1 MNPVHWKPLGDTT
14 LRHAAAV
21 SIRSGFKFS
30 VARSSRFHSTATATK
45 GLCTN
50 SVRKT
55 LYSTTNNGTHQSRL
69 SALHPSS
76 SLTATSTAITH
87 GSPSFRFASVVRRGF
102 ADKATTSSSSSS
114 SLSSPTTGAAA
125 AAGAASKQTA
135 GTVSE
140 PAKKLGFM
148 DKMKQMIK
156 QYGYTG
162 VAVYFGISMIDLA
175 ATFVVVKAA
184 GMDKIEKAQDWVL
197 ENIGG
202 YFGYKAKPH
211 HHHHDED
218 RAQEADLDHVDDE
231 QVGAIYNKASG
242 LWSVFVIAY
251 GIHKLLVP
259 LRVVATGMITPPL
272 VKWLV
277 KRGWIKQV
285 AKKGSAAGAA
295 GSAATKA

>member
-21 SIRSGFKFS
+21 SIRSGFKSS
-30 VARSSRFHSTATATK
+30 VARSSRFHTTATSAK

-55 LYSTTNNGTHQSRL
+55 LYSTTHNGTHQSRL

-76 SLTATSTAITH
+76 SLTAAATTTTS
-87 GSPSFRFASVVRRGF
+87 SPSRFASVVRRGF
-102 ADKATTSSSSSS
+102 ADKASTSSSPASSLSSSSSAVS
-114 SLSSPTTGAAA
+114 Q
-125 AAGAASKQTA
+125 KTA

-175 ATFVVVKAA
+175 ATFVIVKAA
-184 GMDKIEKAQDWVL
+184 GMDKIEKAQDWVV

-211 HHHHDED
+211 EEKQKQD
-218 RAQEADLDHVDDE
+218 ADLDNVDDE

-277 KRGWIKQV
+277 KRGWIKEV
-285 AKKGSAAGAA
+285 AKKGSATGAA
-295 GSAATKA
+295 ASTATKA

>member
-1 MNPVHWKPLGDTT
+1 MNLVHWKPLGDST

-21 SIRSGFKFS
+21 SIRSGFKSS
-30 VARSSRFHSTATATK
+30 VARSSRFHASAPATTK

-76 SLTATSTAITH
+76 SLTATPTAITTA
-87 GSPSFRFASVVRRGF
+87 SSRFASVVRRGF
-102 ADKATTSSSSSS
+102 ADKVTTSSSSSS
-114 SLSSPTTGAAA
+114 SSTLSGAV
-125 AAGAASKQTA
+125 SKQTT
-135 GTVSE
+135 GSTVSAE

-175 ATFVVVKAA
+175 ATFVIVKAA

-197 ENIGG
+197 ENIGS

-211 HHHHDED
+211 DED
-218 RAQEADLDHVDDE
+218 PHHRSKEADLDNVDDE

-277 KRGWIKQV
+277 KRGWIKEV

>member
-14 LRHAAAV
+14 LHHAAV
-21 SIRSGFKFS
+21 SIRFGFKSS
-30 VARSSRFHSTATATK
+30 VARSSRFHTTATATK

-76 SLTATSTAITH
+76 SLTATTTSTSA
-87 GSPSFRFASVVRRGF
+87 PSRFASVVRRGF

-114 SLSSPTTGAAA
+114 SVST
-125 AAGAASKQTA
+125 AAGAVSKQTA

-175 ATFVVVKAA
+175 ATFVIVKAA

-197 ENIGG
+197 ENVGG

-211 HHHHDED
+211 EEHRSQD
-218 RAQEADLDHVDDE
+218 ADLDNVDDE

-277 KRGWIKQV
+277 KRGWIKEV
-285 AKKGSAAGAA
+285 AKKGSVAAGATT
-295 GSAATKA
+295 SAATKA

>member
-1 MNPVHWKPLGDTT
+1 MNLVHWKPLGDTT

-21 SIRSGFKFS
+21 SIRSGFFKSS
-30 VARSSRFHSTATATK
+30 VARSSRFHTTATAAK

-76 SLTATSTAITH
+76 SLTATATSITA
-87 GSPSFRFASVVRRGF
+87 GSPSRFASVVRRGF
-102 ADKATTSSSSSS
+102 ADKASTSSSSA
-114 SLSSPTTGAAA
+114 GAAA
-125 AAGAASKQTA
+125 AAGAVSKQTA
-135 GTVSE
+135 NTVAE

-162 VAVYFGISMIDLA
+162 VAVYLGISMIDLA
-175 ATFVVVKAA
+175 ATFVIVKAA

-211 HHHHDED
+211 EEHRHQD
-218 RAQEADLDHVDDE
+218 ADLDNVDDE

-277 KRGWIKQV
+277 KRGWIKEV
-285 AKKGSAAGAA
+285 AKKGSAAGATA
-295 GSAATKA
+295 SAVIKA